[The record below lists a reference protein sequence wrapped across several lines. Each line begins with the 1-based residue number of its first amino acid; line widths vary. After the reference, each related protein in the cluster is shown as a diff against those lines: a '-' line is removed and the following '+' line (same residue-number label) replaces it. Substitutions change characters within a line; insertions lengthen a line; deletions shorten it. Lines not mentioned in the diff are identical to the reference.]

1 MNNLLAFVVFILLI
15 GCEGAFQPLP
25 PEYIN
30 WQKEGASNLDV
41 KKIILDCGGVSPSGI
56 SESDRSLNDIAL
68 VHICIEEAGFVSLNS
83 FKGGQSENAR
93 ASWCRNWPNLPAC
106 QLGAKIPVPSVERR
120 LNSEYCYIRRDFE
133 SCIEVLGEVG
143 TRECELRKNVPPECL
158 P

>member
-1 MNNLLAFVVFILLI
+1 MYNLLIFFAFILLL
-15 GCEGAFQPLP
+15 GCEGAFQPLS

-41 KKIILDCGGVSPSGI
+41 KKIILDCGGVSPLGM

-68 VHICIEEAGFVSLNS
+68 VHICIEEAGFVSLNP

-106 QLGAKIPVPSVERR
+106 QPDAKIPVPSEERR
-120 LNSEYCYIRRDFE
+120 LNSDTVISDV
-133 SCIEVLGEVG
+133 ILKAV
-143 TRECELRKNVPPECL
+143 
-158 P
+158 